1 MRRQSYWYKIEPVC
15 PFLKLGEE
23 YWIDLNL
30 INFVILMGV
39 NLKILSFIFPF
50 LMFRI
55 LNIGIFDALSNFEF
69 QVLNYKQ
76 DTKFNKF
83 FVL

>member
-1 MRRQSYWYKIEPVC
+1 
-15 PFLKLGEE
+15 
-23 YWIDLNL
+23 
-30 INFVILMGV
+30 MGV

-55 LNIGIFDALSNFEF
+55 LNIGICDALSNFEF